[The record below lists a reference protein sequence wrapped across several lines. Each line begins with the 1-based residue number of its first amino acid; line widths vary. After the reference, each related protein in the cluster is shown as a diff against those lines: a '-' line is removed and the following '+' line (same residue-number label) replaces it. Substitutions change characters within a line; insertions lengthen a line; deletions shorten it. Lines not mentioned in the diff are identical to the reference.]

1 MILVK
6 INRANMSEVISF
18 CDANLINKKFQQGNR
33 QPDITEKFY
42 KGEAMPEKKMLTLMQ
57 TSRNPNIVGEESIA
71 FAMKHHIITKTAII
85 SIQGIPHAQVMA

>member
-6 INRANMSEVISF
+6 IHRTGINEVISF
-18 CDANLINKKFQQGNR
+18 CDANLINKKVQEGNSR
-33 QPDITEKFY
+33 MDITGRFY

-57 TSRNPNIVGEESIA
+57 TSRNPNIVGEGSIA